1 MFDNKESKKDTQ
13 IELEYGENYA
23 SIFDKLHLQLQ
34 ELGFT
39 GFAYIQLPH
48 IGAIDFKNPIK
59 MTKGLPRGADLD
71 ITNLDSKTII
81 SVCDNPKGNGYY
93 QAHPVKIKVENN
105 NCLTLSL
112 SQSNIVE
119 HFCCLTWAPPY
130 ALGCFLLLSEGVKNS
145 ESLYEA
151 HSLCNTTQLD
161 LNKAQATINRLKD
174 IRSKLTDREKS
185 VMELVI
191 QGQSNSS
198 IANVLNIS
206 PPIVSMYIQH
216 VIVKLRVQNRI
227 SAVLRIIAEDLIEY

>member
-59 MTKGLPRGADLD
+59 MTKGCFA
-71 ITNLDSKTII
+71 I